1 MKRYSD
7 EWWQGVK
14 DFNNSF
20 PINIFKKDKE
30 MTESVAYMSEEGVLF
45 KELPPNPMFTLT
57 PLYKLRELT
66 DEEIERIAQQHL
78 TVHVQFIGAGDCTI
92 EGEIE
97 FARAI
102 LKKASEG

>member
-1 MKRYSD
+1 MKRYTD

-20 PINIFKKDKE
+20 PTNIFKKDKE

-45 KELPPNPMFTLT
+45 KELPPNPMFKLT

-66 DEEIERIAQQHL
+66 DEEILDTAR
-78 TVHVQFIGAGDCTI
+78 TMPTI
-92 EGEIE
+92 EGATMEQAYVL
-97 FARAI
+97 FARTI
-102 LKKASEG
+102 LRKAQEKC

>member
-1 MKRYSD
+1 MKRYTD

-45 KELPPNPMFTLT
+45 KELPPNPMFKLT

-66 DEEIERIAQQHL
+66 DEEILDTAR
-78 TVHVQFIGAGDCTI
+78 TMPTI
-92 EGEIE
+92 EGATMEQAYVL

-102 LKKASEG
+102 LRKAQEKC